1 MVIYPLCPHDSSDKS
16 WWILLY
22 FIITW
27 YSHSNPIQTPWTNIT
42 LLVINDN
49 FKWVNHH
56 FWLVNH
62 HFLIGTS
69 LHFPCC
75 QTSNCFPE
83 LGSWSAVR
91 TRLLWGCITLKTATK
106 SAAVHAHLALLGP
119 DGMGRDEELG
129 RLGKWLV
136 FTHRNGVFTT
146 KKCGFHPQL
155 CKRTHIFSCSGTFWS
170 TNLAMANDP
179 LYNWV
184 NHHENHL
191 YLWAIA
197 SYMQF
202 FFGSW
207 LNHPKSPSKM

>member
-1 MVIYPLCPHDSSDKS
+1 MILPFESYSNTMNEYNFVSDKS
-16 WWILLY
+16 QFLMGKSPFLMGK
-22 FIITW
+22 
-27 YSHSNPIQTPWTNIT
+27 SP
-42 LLVINDN
+42 
-49 FKWVNHH
+49 
-56 FWLVNH
+56 
-62 HFLIGTS
+62 FLIGTS

-83 LGSWSAVR
+83 RSWSWAVR

-106 SAAVHAHLALLGP
+106 SAAVHTHLALLGP

-136 FTHRNGVFTT
+136 FTHRNGVFNT

-155 CKRTHIFSCSGTFWS
+155 CKRTQIFSCSGTLWS

-202 FFGSW
+202 FLFPG
-207 LNHPKSPSKM
+207 